1 MLLLLK
7 NVTKTFYGV
16 KVLDDIRFELKA
28 GEVHALIGENGAGKS
43 TLAHLIAGVH
53 QPDSGTFMLEDRE
66 VSIGSP
72 YHAKKLGIAI
82 VHQEP
87 PLLPDMTVAENIF
100 LSRQADLMGIFTNNR
115 RRRRQAKQLLR
126 SLGSSLHPDT
136 LVRYLSASDRYL
148 VAIAQAISRKPKI
161 LIMDEPSDYL
171 PHQDRGRLFDLVRDC
186 SSQGIGIVYIT
197 HRLKEIANL
206 CDRITILRDGK
217 HVITRSVEG
226 LSEKQT
232 AALMLGREIGNLFPP
247 LREQFGKELLRVEK
261 LTRWPELQDISFVLR
276 QGEIV
281 GVAGMAGAGRTE
293 LADTLFGQMRK
304 DHGAIYRDE
313 KRVEVGDP
321 YDAVKQNFGYV
332 RENRIDSG
340 LLMNMSVTE
349 NLSISSLDKIN
360 RYKFLHRGEERELAL
375 DKIVGL
381 DIKLNHLNQQ
391 VKYLSGG
398 NQQKVML
405 GRWLAA
411 DSEVYLLD
419 EPTQGIDVGAKAEL
433 YVQIHNLAHQGKGIL
448 LISSDIQELVG
459 LCNRILV
466 MRGGKIIENCKSSE
480 TSEEQIAA
488 LIS

>member
-1 MLLLLK
+1 
-7 NVTKTFYGV
+7 
-16 KVLDDIRFELKA
+16 
-28 GEVHALIGENGAGKS
+28 
-43 TLAHLIAGVH
+43 
-53 QPDSGTFMLEDRE
+53 
-66 VSIGSP
+66 
-72 YHAKKLGIAI
+72 
-82 VHQEP
+82 
-87 PLLPDMTVAENIF
+87 
-100 LSRQADLMGIFTNNR
+100 
-115 RRRRQAKQLLR
+115 
-126 SLGSSLHPDT
+126 
-136 LVRYLSASDRYL
+136 
-148 VAIAQAISRKPKI
+148 
-161 LIMDEPSDYL
+161 
-171 PHQDRGRLFDLVRDC
+171 
-186 SSQGIGIVYIT
+186 
-197 HRLKEIANL
+197 
-206 CDRITILRDGK
+206 
-217 HVITRSVEG
+217 
-226 LSEKQT
+226 
-232 AALMLGREIGNLFPP
+232 
-247 LREQFGKELLRVEK
+247 
-261 LTRWPELQDISFVLR
+261 
-276 QGEIV
+276 
-281 GVAGMAGAGRTE
+281 MAGAGRTE
-293 LADTLFGQMRK
+293 LADTLFGQMRM

-313 KRVEVGDP
+313 KRIEVGDP
-321 YDAVKQNFGYV
+321 HDAVKQNLGYV

-433 YVQIHNLAHQGKGIL
+433 YVQIHNLARQGKGIL

-466 MRGGKIIENCKSSE
+466 MRDGKIIKDCKSSE
-480 TSEEQIAA
+480 TSEEKIAA